1 MVVGSGVDVIEIARV
16 ARALERRG
24 ARFERRVFSPRE
36 IAECRRS
43 GRPAAQFALRFAVKE
58 ATMKAVGTGW
68 SRGVRFVDIESL
80 GAGEGASGMRLA
92 LHGPTAAR
100 ARALG
105 AVRHHVS
112 ATRDRTHAFAVVL
125 LEGAES

>member
-24 ARFERRVFSPRE
+24 ERFERRVFSERE

-43 GRPAAQFALRFAVKE
+43 ARPADQFALRFAVKE

-68 SRGVRFVDIESL
+68 ALGVRFADIESL
-80 GAGEGASGMRLA
+80 MGAGRRGRLEIR
-92 LHGPTAAR
+92 LHGRTAAR
-100 ARALG
+100 VQDLG
-105 AVRHHVS
+105 AIRQHVS
-112 ATRDRTHAFAVVL
+112 ATHDRTHAFAIVL
-125 LEGAES
+125 LEAAD